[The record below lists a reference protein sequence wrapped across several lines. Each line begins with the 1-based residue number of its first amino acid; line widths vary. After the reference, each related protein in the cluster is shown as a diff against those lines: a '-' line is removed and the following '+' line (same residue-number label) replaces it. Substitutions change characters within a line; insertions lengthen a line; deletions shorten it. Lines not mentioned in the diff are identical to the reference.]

1 MQTSEEL
8 KHRVVVAVG
17 SGKGGVGKTLL
28 AFALARKLT
37 ELNQQVILVDMSLGG
52 FYTIA
57 SSRINECRLQ
67 AVGEDGD
74 KKENIVSRLQL
85 VSGAQLFPCSE
96 NNGWHGAKLHK
107 KIRGL
112 DANYVILDLGPGTTA
127 FTTECFL
134 SSDVGVLVT
143 TPDPMAIQN
152 CYNFMNSCLRN
163 AIQTKAQRDPEI
175 KKLLTFLEKRCRDT
189 KMPLKDF
196 LQQFNNGNHRVSSIL
211 NEVKRNLKT
220 GIVLNMVQ
228 DKADLRS
235 AASLRTYLLDLLG
248 FDTEIWGHINYEKD
262 VAQSIYN
269 KIFEPMRVH
278 SNFQNCLDKIV
289 SILCLCGMTNNKD
302 RWNGNHRQNKIFAD
316 NNGQDVICGTR
327 CALWNECRLRRGGY
341 PCRMKPVGQLKLIET
356 ERSESLL
363 TAEYAQ

>member
-1 MQTSEEL
+1 MHTSEEL

-28 AFALARKLT
+28 AFALARKLA
-37 ELNQQVILVDMSLGG
+37 ELDQHVMLVDMSLGG
-52 FYTIA
+52 FYTIT
-57 SSRINECRLQ
+57 SSLIDDCRVQVVKEDDDKNESI
-67 AVGEDGD
+67 A
-74 KKENIVSRLQL
+74 SRLQL
-85 VSGAQLFPCSE
+85 VSGAQIFPCSD

-112 DANYVILDLGPGTTA
+112 DANFVILDLGPGTTS

-134 SSDVGVLVT
+134 NSDVGVLVT

-152 CYNFMNSCLRN
+152 SYDFMNACLRN
-163 AIQTKAQRDPEI
+163 AIQMKAQKDPEI
-175 KKLLTFLEKRCRDT
+175 KKLLTFLEKRCRNT
-189 KMPLKDF
+189 KLPLKDF

-211 NEVKRNLKT
+211 NDVKRNLKT

-228 DKADLRS
+228 NKTDLRN

-248 FDTEIWGHINYEKD
+248 FETEIWGRINYEKD
-262 VAQSIYN
+262 IAQSLYN
-269 KIFEPMRVH
+269 TIFEPLRVH
-278 SNFQNCLDKIV
+278 SHFKNSLEKIV
-289 SILCLCGMTNNKD
+289 SILCLCGMTNNKE
-302 RWNGNHRQNKIFAD
+302 RWNGNNRQNKIFAS
-316 NNGQDVICGTR
+316 NNGQDVICGIR

-363 TAEYAQ
+363 TAEYA